1 MNYRQIFVV
10 GLRVCAIVW
19 VALSASCVT
28 KTRYEEARSAAVVE
42 REGRRRNQEELV
54 ALQQKFQVLQSTL
67 KEREQRL
74 EDSGERVAEADLAR
88 DVALGERQSAVELV
102 EQLRMDLERTGN
114 HLRTFAEAKNAAESR
129 AKRLDECEQSAS
141 DNAII
146 VRDTTLALKE
156 PIAVGDIELDPIDGR
171 AVLRVPAT
179 EISGETLSPVAER
192 LLQGIAKV
200 ASLHSGMRISIA
212 ETKSKDAARLRVVA
226 DRLAALG
233 VVAERVKLVSNEPG
247 GSGSP
252 SLEVTLYVDNSAT
265 SPTPP
270 PSDASDEPTV
280 DGPPPS

>member
-1 MNYRQIFVV
+1 MNYRQICVV
-10 GLRVCAIVW
+10 GLRVCAILW
-19 VALSASCVT
+19 VALSAGCVT
-28 KTRYEEARSAAVVE
+28 KTRYEEARSASVVE
-42 REGRRRNQEELV
+42 REGRRRSQQELI

-74 EDSGERVAEADLAR
+74 DESGERVAESDLAR

-114 HLRTFAEAKNAAESR
+114 HLRTFAEAKTAAESR
-129 AKRLDECEQSAS
+129 AKRLDECEQSAA

-146 VRDTTLALKE
+146 VRDTTLALRE

-171 AVLRVPAT
+171 AVLRVPAS
-179 EISGETLSPVAER
+179 EISGETLSPVAEH
-192 LLQGIAKV
+192 LLQGVAKV
-200 ASLHSGMRISIA
+200 ASLHPGMRISIA
-212 ETKSKDAARLRVVA
+212 ETKSKEAARLRVVA

-270 PSDASDEPTV
+270 PSDEPTV